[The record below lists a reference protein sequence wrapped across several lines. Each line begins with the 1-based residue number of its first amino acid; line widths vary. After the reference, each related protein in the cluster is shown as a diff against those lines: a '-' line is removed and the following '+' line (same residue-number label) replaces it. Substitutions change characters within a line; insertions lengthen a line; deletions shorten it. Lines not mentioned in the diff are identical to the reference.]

1 MITPNSQFQPEPASQ
16 MRKCSVRFTTIRR
29 IFLCITISYIANSAS
44 LSGGPPSTRTFPADP
59 RALLRIRDP
68 ETNEIDFLQAT
79 RQLGYLPAEETSV
92 WARIVADPKYSARRR
107 KLALLE
113 LLTRHVKSRMT
124 LFELAQLIPKNTL
137 LNEEVMPPM
146 TSTGYG
152 PPDLW
157 VRFKISSVYTVG
169 IEQFRDG
176 YSGPLICIVLNVP
189 EIESGNKIDW
199 LRAALRG
206 EQSDELKA
214 IRVLDLAG
222 FGNWINPVPI
232 NP

>member
-1 MITPNSQFQPEPASQ
+1 
-16 MRKCSVRFTTIRR
+16 
-29 IFLCITISYIANSAS
+29 
-44 LSGGPPSTRTFPADP
+44 
-59 RALLRIRDP
+59 
-68 ETNEIDFLQAT
+68 
-79 RQLGYLPAEETSV
+79 
-92 WARIVADPKYSARRR
+92 
-107 KLALLE
+107 
-113 LLTRHVKSRMT
+113 
-124 LFELAQLIPKNTL
+124 
-137 LNEEVMPPM
+137 M

-157 VRFKISSVYTVG
+157 VRFKISSGYTVG